1 MSIAH
6 AFVCHW
12 VCYKVTSTLQP
23 KRNHAAC
30 KREMFYYLSFL
41 RPPPLEAPPSVP
53 ISMTPQIAN
62 DLRTEL
68 STEPQDI
75 YYSWCTPP
83 ASQAKPNQIPIIT
96 KPQKLTTWK
105 EGIAYKELMLSP
117 PAPIPEGQL
126 SCLVLIT
133 HAQGYPHVI
142 NLGSPDVGQRP
153 HPVISMPILFTHRS
167 SEVRGTA
174 HAGKQEHIERI
185 YRIPL
190 HATEQVFMRIKEQT
204 SFDLDKVRHG
214 NSFQRPAHHI

>member
-1 MSIAH
+1 
-6 AFVCHW
+6 
-12 VCYKVTSTLQP
+12 
-23 KRNHAAC
+23 
-30 KREMFYYLSFL
+30 MFYYLSFL